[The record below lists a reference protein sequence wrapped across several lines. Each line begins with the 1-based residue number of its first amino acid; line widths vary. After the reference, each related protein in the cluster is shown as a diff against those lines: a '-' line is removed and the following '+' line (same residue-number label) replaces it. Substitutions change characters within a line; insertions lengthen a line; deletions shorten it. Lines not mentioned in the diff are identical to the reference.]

1 MIVGNGGKRLNGCAG
16 IEVKRPEGYC
26 AGVGKNGGYG
36 DLSGGVRIEEV
47 LEREGVL
54 VSTTVGVSMYPMLRN
69 RRDTVIVSPASGH
82 LKKYDVP
89 LYRRGGK
96 YVLHRIVDVVD
107 DRYVICGDN
116 CIRREYDITDREI
129 IGVLTGFYRGDREMA
144 MDSIGY
150 RIYVRVWCAL
160 YPVRKIYKLVRMEAG
175 KMYRCVKKRNL

>member
-1 MIVGNGGKRLNGCAG
+1 MTVGNGGKRLNGCAG

-129 IGVLTGFYRGDREMA
+129 IGVLTGFYRVTERWQWTASGTGSMC
-144 MDSIGY
+144 GY
-150 RIYVRVWCAL
+150 GVLCILSGRYISL
-160 YPVRKIYKLVRMEAG
+160 YAWKQG
-175 KMYRCVKKRNL
+175 RCTVV